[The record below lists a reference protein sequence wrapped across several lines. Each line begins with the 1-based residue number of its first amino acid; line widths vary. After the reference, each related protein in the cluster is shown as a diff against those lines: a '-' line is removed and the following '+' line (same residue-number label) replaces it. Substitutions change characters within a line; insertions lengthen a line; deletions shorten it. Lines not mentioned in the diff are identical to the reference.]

1 MVAFPPAMPFTD
13 QETVLLLL
21 LETAAENCFL
31 AFTRNCVL
39 AGVTVTLTAPG
50 DGLSDVL
57 LVPKRETPP
66 QPFKIAIASTSPQ
79 SGAHERT
86 GKLISVLGMTCEI
99 SFPAGGS
106 VL

>member
-1 MVAFPPAMPFTD
+1 
-13 QETVLLLL
+13 
-21 LETAAENCFL
+21 
-31 AFTRNCVL
+31 
-39 AGVTVTLTAPG
+39 
-50 DGLSDVL
+50 VL

>member
-21 LETAAENCFL
+21 LETVAENCTF
-31 AFTRNCVL
+31 AFSRNCEL

-50 DGLSDVL
+50 DGLPGVL
-57 LVPKRETPP
+57 LVPKFETPP
-66 QPFKIAIASTSPQ
+66 QPVNIANASTNPQ
-79 SGAHERT
+79 SAADECT

-106 VL
+106 LL